1 MSRAPGIY
9 KLASI
14 TALILLVIIAAP
26 VVAQRD
32 CGDGLPCGKLLWD
45 LPLLPTL
52 QTPTPM
58 PTFDVSG
65 NVQPTDVSGAVPTP
79 APAATNTPVPTNVD
93 ASSITDNLSTLS
105 AVMSETPMM
114 VTDLNGTPFDQD
126 AAFEELGTNA
136 GTFFGFARSIISPV
150 TFGPLWPLV
159 ALVVTSLTV
168 VFGVKIITYGLP
180 VFAALFGFIRKMVQI
195 ILDFIPL

>member
-1 MSRAPGIY
+1 MSHTPAIY

-14 TALILLVIIAAP
+14 TALILLVIAAP
-26 VVAQRD
+26 VLAGD
-32 CGDGLPCGKLLWD
+32 CGNGLPCGPLGWS
-45 LPLLPTL
+45 LPPLPVL
-52 QTPTPM
+52 ASPTFM

-136 GTFFGFARSIISPV
+136 GTFFGFARSIVSPV